1 MVNQTDMCHV
11 SSLFKYTFFG
21 GFWHNFGSHPAK
33 KRDGTKDGCARTP
46 AHKRIMHKLMLG
58 YVQSLRTILRARKA
72 ASCCQK
78 NHSLTP
84 WLKMFKQKSPSL
96 LIPSSSQREPAPFFS
111 RGHHSSGWVES
122 HFAPIIYDQ
131 LQWNPLRRRCTQ
143 ADHDNFTIKIN
154 GYQKKTLIWSS
165 GPTSKKILESPD
177 LVHQN
182 WWFDPSKMANPLC
195 FNHQKMAF
203 CLARKLVK

>member
-1 MVNQTDMCHV
+1 MVNQMDMCHV

-78 NHSLTP
+78 KSLTNSMTKNVQTKIP
-84 WLKMFKQKSPSL
+84 EFIDPFQQPARASAIFFAGPSQL
-96 LIPSSSQREPAPFFS
+96 RMSRVSLCAYNIRPAP
-111 RGHHSSGWVES
+111 VES
-122 HFAPIIYDQ
+122 FETALY
-131 LQWNPLRRRCTQ
+131 
-143 ADHDNFTIKIN
+143 
-154 GYQKKTLIWSS
+154 S
-165 GPTSKKILESPD
+165 G
-177 LVHQN
+177 
-182 WWFDPSKMANPLC
+182 
-195 FNHQKMAF
+195 
-203 CLARKLVK
+203 

>member
-1 MVNQTDMCHV
+1 MVNQMDMCHV
-11 SSLFKYTFFG
+11 LYSSIHFFW

-33 KRDGTKDGCARTP
+33 KKDGTKDGCARTP

-72 ASCCQK
+72 ASCWQK
-78 NHSLTP
+78 KSLTNSMT
-84 WLKMFKQKSPSL
+84 KNVQTK
-96 LIPSSSQREPAPFFS
+96 IPESIDPFQQPAISPAPFFS

-122 HFAPIIYDQ
+122 HFAPIYDQ

-143 ADHDNFTIKIN
+143 ADHDNFTIQIN

-195 FNHQKMAF
+195 FNHQKMVF
-203 CLARKLVK
+203 CLPRKLVK